1 MIKDETVIEGVPI
14 SSGIVMGTAR
24 VVTPGEAQVAEVPI
38 PASRVPREIEAL
50 ETAVEQTLGDLR
62 EMHQSAIRKVGGPV
76 AKIFD
81 AQILIAGDYEFLKKV
96 KAEIGN
102 RRLNAGYVYHTLVQE
117 AVIPLKSSPDHY
129 MRQMAIDIESV
140 ANKVLAR
147 LAGRQKQ
154 SKRFPPN
161 TIMVGKVFSP
171 NDVLSYRERRAVG
184 FVVSEGGT
192 DSHMALISR
201 ALLLPVVLAEGTWQ
215 EIQNDQR
222 LIVDGSVGKVI
233 VNPTDAT
240 WAEYQK
246 RKRRLGPT
254 MITRIKKLPVMPP
267 VTADDHPVP
276 VGANLTLPGP
286 ADEILADRKIP
297 VGLYRTEFLYLA
309 SGKFPDEESQY
320 DYYRRILEL
329 FAPTPVV
336 LRAFDLGGDKLG
348 TDANWPPEDN
358 PALGLR
364 GIRAMLAMPRI
375 FKTQIRAMLRA
386 SVHGNLKIMLPMISE
401 LEEVERAR
409 KILSQEKFKLR
420 REKIPFDEN
429 VELGIMIEVPSAAMT
444 ADVLSKRVDFVSIGT
459 NDLAQYTLA
468 ADRMNNRV
476 AHLYNP
482 LHPSV
487 LHLVNETVKACKRNK
502 VPVSICGEL
511 AGVSLAVPLLI
522 GMQID
527 LLSMAPGRIVDV
539 CRLIKKIDSTLVRHL
554 VGPVMACS
562 TLQAVVEC
570 LRDYKTA
577 LEQR

>member
-1 MIKDETVIEGVPI
+1 MIKDETILQGVPI

-24 VVTPGEAQVAEVPI
+24 VVTPGEAQIAEVPI

-62 EMHQSAIRKVGGPV
+62 ELHQSAIRKVGGPV

-81 AQILIAGDYEFLKKV
+81 AQILIAGDYEFLKRV
-96 KAEIGN
+96 KAEIAK

-117 AVIPLKSSPDHY
+117 AVIPLKSSPDRY
-129 MRQMAIDIESV
+129 MSQMAIDIESV

-147 LAGRQKQ
+147 LSGRQKQ
-154 SKRFPPN
+154 SKRLPPN

-171 NDVLSYRERRAVG
+171 NDVLSYRERRAIG
-184 FVVSEGGT
+184 FVVSEGGA

-201 ALLLPVVLAEGTWQ
+201 SLLLPVVLAEGTWQ
-215 EIQNDQR
+215 EIQNGQQV
-222 LIVDGSVGKVI
+222 IIDGGAGTVI
-233 VNPTDAT
+233 VNPSAKTR
-240 WAEYQK
+240 AEYQK
-246 RKRRLGPT
+246 RRRRMGPT
-254 MITRIKKLPVMPP
+254 LVTRIKKLTQIPP
-267 VTADDHPVP
+267 VTADGIKVE

-286 ADEILADRKIP
+286 ADDILAERKIP

-309 SGKFPDEESQY
+309 SGAFPDEESQY
-320 DYYRRILEL
+320 VYYRHILEK

-336 LRAFDLGGDKLG
+336 LRTFDLGGDKLG
-348 TDANWPPEDN
+348 AEVDWPPEDN

-375 FKTQIRAMLRA
+375 FKTQLRAMLRA
-386 SVHGNLKIMLPMISE
+386 SVHGNLRIMLPMISE

-409 KILSQEKFKLR
+409 KMISQEKFKLR
-420 REKIPFDEN
+420 REGIPFDEN

-487 LHLVNETVKACKRNK
+487 LNLVNTTVKACKRNK

-511 AGVSLAVPLLI
+511 AGVTLAVPLLI

-539 CRLIKKIDSTLVRHL
+539 CRLVRKIDSTLVRHL
-554 VGPVMACS
+554 VGPVMACN

-577 LEQR
+577 LENR